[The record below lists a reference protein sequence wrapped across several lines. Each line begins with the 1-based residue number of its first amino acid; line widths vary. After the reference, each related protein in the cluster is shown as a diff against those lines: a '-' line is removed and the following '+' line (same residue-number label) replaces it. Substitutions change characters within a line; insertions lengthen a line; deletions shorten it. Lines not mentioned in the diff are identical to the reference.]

1 MSQSL
6 FSRFAGPIVLV
17 TGLLLIVAQVIL
29 LASYDA
35 TDRVATVH
43 NPAYL
48 AGGVLYCVGFGGLLV
63 SLAAAYQR
71 QAQEAGLP
79 GLIGMAAAMIGT
91 LFLGGDLWFE
101 TFAVPW
107 LGDVAPDVFSQ
118 AGGILMVGGFTS
130 YVLFAAGWAL
140 FGLASLRARV
150 FPMTISLTIIA
161 GGVIGFQALIP
172 PYGLPLAVAITSLGV
187 WMTRGSTA
195 GAKHAGPL
203 VTAALLVVSV
213 MTAGCSALTGTR
225 GEGPITTESRH
236 AAAFNKVDASY
247 GIAVTI
253 SVGPAQ
259 PLEVHAQ
266 ANILPIIETSVDGST
281 LHIRGTKEFNT
292 SEPVEV
298 VIVIPTLDGISL
310 SGGSQGQ
317 VAGLVAEHLEIRLSG
332 GAGLTASGSAA
343 DVALTSTGGS
353 EAHLADLSTRAVS
366 LELSGG
372 ATATVNASDEVKGSA
387 AGGSRATVLGAAAL
401 NVTTSGG
408 AEVTHG

>member
-48 AGGVLYCVGFGGLLV
+48 AGGVLYFVGFGGLLV

-292 SEPVEV
+292 SEPVKGRDRH
-298 VIVIPTLDGISL
+298 PH
-310 SGGSQGQ
+310 
-317 VAGLVAEHLEIRLSG
+317 AGR
-332 GAGLTASGSAA
+332 
-343 DVALTSTGGS
+343 
-353 EAHLADLSTRAVS
+353 HLAERWIAGSGRRPGRRASRDPAERRGRSHRVGVCRRRRADLDRRVRSSPGGPVDAGRQPRA
-366 LELSGG
+366 
-372 ATATVNASDEVKGSA
+372 
-387 AGGSRATVLGAAAL
+387 LGWRNCDRECL
-401 NVTTSGG
+401 G
-408 AEVTHG
+408 